1 MLFGAAVKKETP
13 SNHVSN
19 PRAAGNTFAS
29 HIMEAVTEHLVE
41 FVASH
46 IMETVTEHLV
56 EFVVPG
62 HVFPS

>member
-19 PRAAGNTFAS
+19 PRAAENTFAS
-29 HIMEAVTEHLVE
+29 HIMEAVTEHL
-41 FVASH
+41 
-46 IMETVTEHLV
+46 T